1 MIGIYLLMIHLCI
14 VFFIFILMR
23 MGIFKVD
30 SVMMTVILCIPFWG
44 VICAICITILVNSGN
59 SGEKRK
65 ELDTL
70 SGTKLTVESVPVPV
84 TESGNIVPLEDA
96 LIMDD
101 SSVRRSVMLDVLM
114 QDTKAYI
121 PVLNQARMNDD
132 VEVVHY
138 ATTAMATLSKEYEL
152 KLQELGT
159 KYAEN
164 PRDTNLLDEYITFL
178 GQYIR
183 SGMISGQFLEIQQNT
198 YHQLLAEKVNLSPNI
213 EDYAGLAKSLIEAKQ
228 YIWADTALK
237 VMEEKWP
244 ADDRTWL
251 LRFRY
256 YYETGSGSKIEEMI
270 QKVSEGGFYS
280 RKVRE
285 VVGFWNENNGRLAT

>member
-1 MIGIYLLMIHLCI
+1 MIAVYFLMVHLCI
-14 VFFIFILMR
+14 VFFIFVLMR
-23 MGIFKVD
+23 MGILKVD
-30 SVMMTVILCIPFWG
+30 SVMLVMILCIPFWG
-44 VICAICITILVNSGN
+44 AICAVFITFVVNSGN

-65 ELDTL
+65 ELETL
-70 SGTKLTVESVPVPV
+70 TGSNLVTESVPVPV
-84 TESGNIVPLEDA
+84 SESGNIVPLEDA
-96 LIMDD
+96 LLMDD
-101 SSVRRSVMLDVLM
+101 PSVRRSVMLDVLM
-114 QDTKAYI
+114 QDTRSYI

-152 KLQELGT
+152 KLQELGRR
-159 KYAEN
+159 YAEN
-164 PRDTNLLDEYITFL
+164 PRDIDLLNEYITFL
-178 GQYIR
+178 DQYIR
-183 SGMISGQFLEIQQNT
+183 SGMISGQFRDIQQNT

-213 EDYAGLAKSLIEAKQ
+213 EDYSNLARSLIEAKQ

-244 ADDRTWL
+244 ESDQTWL

-270 QKVSEGGFYS
+270 KKVSAGGFYS
-280 RKVRE
+280 RKIRE
-285 VVGFWNENNGRLAT
+285 VVEFWTENSRRLAT